1 MVPHV
6 VRSQSIDPVNLRTID
21 TGAGQQT
28 VELRHVPAEAP
39 ASTPQIT
46 APPPRPDPSP
56 RSSVGTVPGQTAQ
69 AAGPAALAQLRD
81 AAYPAF
87 AAQPAAPPLPA
98 AAAPIALA
106 MSPLSGPIA
115 AGTTFQVPIVLSHG
129 VDIASVPLQLRY
141 DPAQLS
147 LVNLVAGDFLS
158 RDGQAVGL
166 VHREDPPGSLTINAS
181 RPPGVAGVSGSGTV
195 YVLSFQA
202 KAAGTSAVD
211 IVRPAAL
218 NSAQQQLPV
227 QGARISVQVK

>member
-1 MVPHV
+1 M
-6 VRSQSIDPVNLRTID
+6 N
-21 TGAGQQT
+21 
-28 VELRHVPAEAP
+28 
-39 ASTPQIT
+39 
-46 APPPRPDPSP
+46 
-56 RSSVGTVPGQTAQ
+56 
-69 AAGPAALAQLRD
+69 
-81 AAYPAF
+81 
-87 AAQPAAPPLPA
+87 
-98 AAAPIALA
+98 
-106 MSPLSGPIA
+106 PLSGSIA
-115 AGTTFQVPIVLSHG
+115 TGATFQVPIVLSHG

-147 LVNLVAGDFLS
+147 LVNLVTGDFLS

-202 KAAGTSAVD
+202 KAAGTSTVD

>member
-1 MVPHV
+1 M
-6 VRSQSIDPVNLRTID
+6 N
-21 TGAGQQT
+21 
-28 VELRHVPAEAP
+28 
-39 ASTPQIT
+39 
-46 APPPRPDPSP
+46 
-56 RSSVGTVPGQTAQ
+56 
-69 AAGPAALAQLRD
+69 
-81 AAYPAF
+81 
-87 AAQPAAPPLPA
+87 
-98 AAAPIALA
+98 
-106 MSPLSGPIA
+106 PLSGSIA
-115 AGTTFQVPIVLSHG
+115 TGATFQVPIVLSHG

-147 LVNLVAGDFLS
+147 LVNLVTGDFLS